1 MSFSRL
7 FSFAKSSMTPQQLT
21 ALKENYCDMIID
33 NMDMNDL
40 MTMCYDLL
48 MDSYGN
54 LSEDD
59 LKEEILDLY
68 DQDTLDK
75 LMPALSPSEAQ
86 QDLYD
91 QVVAYSENYDDL

>member
-1 MSFSRL
+1 
-7 FSFAKSSMTPQQLT
+7 MTPQQLT